1 LDFHK
6 YMLIY
11 INKNK
16 SLQNRFT
23 KYLQIDTQS
32 DPSSPTVPSTAKQK
46 DLGRVLV
53 AELLELG
60 IADAHLDEYGYVYA
74 TIPSNSDK
82 QVPVICFCS
91 HMDTSPDCSGYGVKP
106 IIHENYQG
114 QDLVLPD
121 DPAVILKMTAHPDLK
136 HQIGNDI
143 ITASGTTLLGADN
156 KAGLAEIMEAAA
168 FLMQNPDLKHGTLKI
183 LFTPD
188 EEIGRGV
195 DQADLEKLGADFA
208 YTVDG
213 ETLGSIEDETF
224 SADGAVLTIKGVSA
238 HPGFAKGKME
248 SAIKILADVISALPA
263 DCLSPEST
271 EAKEGFI
278 HPVSFSGNVEQ
289 AEAHFILRAFNNE
302 ELAANGELLDATVQN
317 IIEDFPNS
325 TYELKIT
332 EQYRNMKEVLDQY
345 PQIMEYGIEAIKRAG
360 ITPKQ
365 QSIRGGTDGSR
376 LSFMGLPCPNIFA
389 GEHAFHGKQEWASV
403 QDMEKAVETIIN
415 IAAIWEER
423 A

>member
-1 LDFHK
+1 MSMLK
-6 YMLIY
+6 YQ
-11 INKNK
+11 NNNK
-16 SLQNRFT
+16 SLQNRFI
-23 KYLQIDTQS
+23 KYVQIDTQS
-32 DPSSPTVPSTAKQK
+32 DPLSETTPSTARQK
-46 DLGRVLV
+46 DLGKILA
-53 AELLELG
+53 AELVEMG
-60 IADAHLDEYGYVYA
+60 IIDAHLDEHGYVYA
-74 TIPSNSDK
+74 TIASNTDK
-82 QVPVICFCS
+82 KVPVICFCS
-91 HMDTSPDCSGYGVKP
+91 HMDTSPDCSGQNVKP
-106 IIHENYQG
+106 IIHANYQG

-121 DPAVILKMTAHPDLK
+121 DNSIVLKMAEHPDLK

-156 KAGLAEIMEAAA
+156 KAGVAEIMEAAL
-168 FLMQNPDLKHGTLKI
+168 FLMQNPQVKHGTIKI

-195 DQADLEKLGADFA
+195 DKADLKKLGADFA
-208 YTVDG
+208 YTIDG

-224 SADGAVLTIKGVSA
+224 SADGAVLTISGVST

-248 SAIKILADVISALPA
+248 SAIKIMSDVISALPA

-271 EAKEGFI
+271 ELKEGFI
-278 HPVSFSGNVEQ
+278 HPVSMGGSVEQ
-289 AEAHFILRAFNNE
+289 AEARFIIRSFDDE
-302 ELAANGELLDATVQN
+302 ELKSYGELLDATVQN
-317 IIEDFPNS
+317 ILEDFPNS
-325 TYELKIT
+325 SYNLKIT
-332 EQYRNMKEVLDQY
+332 TQYRNMKQVLDQY
-345 PQIMEYGIEAIKRAG
+345 PQVISNGIEAIRRAG
-360 ITPKQ
+360 VTPKQ

-415 IAAIWEER
+415 IAMIWEEQ